1 MLTVRTEFTV
11 QLDTGSTDLVLVPDK
26 HIDTTVVILDHQPNS
41 TYGTGYMAGPVA
53 FAKLEFG
60 NYTVDSQ
67 GALLCPKCSPLA
79 DPSASIPE
87 RHIG

>member
-1 MLTVRTEFTV
+1 MIYQREAFGITLTIWLEFTV

-26 HIDTTVVILDHQPNS
+26 NITTSVVVWEHQPNS

-60 NYTVDSQ
+60 NYTVDYQ
-67 GALLCPKCSPLA
+67 GMYHLP
-79 DPSASIPE
+79 
-87 RHIG
+87 